1 MSERRRPARISSP
14 ANLLGIARIL
24 ATPVVIALI
33 LIAGPGMGIAAFVLF
48 CLAAFTDF
56 LDGWVARA
64 RGEVS
69 PLGVFMDLTA
79 DKVLVGGVLI
89 AMVEVDLLPTWIV
102 ATILVR
108 ELVIAGVRQMAAS
121 ENVVIPARALG
132 KAKTLT
138 TLVGMAILLLA
149 YDATTGGPL
158 ATTGIG
164 LPAQIVGGW
173 VMVFA
178 TRAHGRVRVG
188 LPARRAAAAPRRA
201 GVNVSAE
208 VDVVVIG
215 GGATGAGVLR
225 DLAMRGLRAL
235 LVERGDFAS
244 GTSGRYHGLLHSG
257 ARYVESDPISA
268 RHCIQ
273 ENGVLRRIAPA
284 TIEPTGG
291 LFVATP
297 DDPDDYVERFPA
309 ACAAAGIEAEPVRA
323 RPALR
328 RRAAPQPPDPRR
340 VPGARRLARA
350 LGARRREPRQRAG
363 ARRGGATLPGRHR
376 LRACGRWCSQ
386 RGPPARRAQRRGD
399 RDRLPRGRLRRRRVG
414 RQGGRARRRAGSQ

>member
-1 MSERRRPARISSP
+1 MAEETMNEGRRPARIGSP

-89 AMVEVDLLPTWIV
+89 AMVEVDLLPTWMV

-108 ELVIAGVRQMAAS
+108 ELVIAGVRQMAAA

-149 YDATTGGPL
+149 YDAATGGPL

-164 LPAQIVGGW
+164 LGAELVGIWLMVIATVLTVVSGW
-173 VMVFA
+173 DYLRGA
-178 TRAHGRVRVG
+178 
-188 LPARRAAAAPRRA
+188 LPL
-201 GVNVSAE
+201 
-208 VDVVVIG
+208 
-215 GGATGAGVLR
+215 LR
-225 DLAMRGLRAL
+225 G
-235 LVERGDFAS
+235 
-244 GTSGRYHGLLHSG
+244 
-257 ARYVESDPISA
+257 
-268 RHCIQ
+268 
-273 ENGVLRRIAPA
+273 
-284 TIEPTGG
+284 
-291 LFVATP
+291 
-297 DDPDDYVERFPA
+297 
-309 ACAAAGIEAEPVRA
+309 
-323 RPALR
+323 
-328 RRAAPQPPDPRR
+328 QP
-340 VPGARRLARA
+340 G
-350 LGARRREPRQRAG
+350 
-363 ARRGGATLPGRHR
+363 
-376 LRACGRWCSQ
+376 
-386 RGPPARRAQRRGD
+386 
-399 RDRLPRGRLRRRRVG
+399 
-414 RQGGRARRRAGSQ
+414 